1 MLKLQSIRARLTA
14 SLLLLGL
21 IPLSLMGTVA
31 YKESR
36 GDLERNAGDLLRAEA
51 ESAMQKIDRN
61 LFERYGDVQAFAF
74 NPLACGDAPSVERA
88 ANFYMQAYGLYDL
101 MVIADADGRIVAA
114 NSVKPDGTA
123 LDTRKVIGR
132 SVREE
137 PWFQDCISG
146 KVGSG
151 QAWYSDLTED
161 ALVAE
166 VHGTRGLALNFSAPI
181 RDEQGRIVRVW
192 SNRASWE
199 RIVGEIMSET
209 RKRLDE
215 QGVHAET
222 QVVSKQGLLLDD
234 ADAAS
239 VLKFNLAEAGLE
251 AAQLGASGKC
261 GYTRERHKRRDVE
274 QVNGY
279 AGSSGVF
286 GFPGYGWTVLVR
298 QASSEA
304 FAAAAI
310 LRNHLLMIFAG
321 ALLVIL
327 VASLKIA
334 RGFSEPIQKTSQ
346 ALQCVAK
353 GDLTVRCD
361 ESQLGELGVMA
372 GAVNRTTQVLQGLL
386 GETRELIAA
395 STRGELSARMD
406 AGRHEGAYRDLCE
419 GINGMLER
427 TVEPIHESRTVL
439 ERLSQRDL
447 TVRVRGQYQGDHA
460 KVKESLNQA
469 VLAMGEALR
478 SISAN
483 SRALAES
490 AGGLARVST
499 DMGSSVEETSSQALV
514 VTRAASAVDGNLQGV
529 ASAAEEMLASVKDIA
544 SNVNSA
550 ASVAKS
556 AVEKASQVGEVMQ
569 QLSSSSRGIGEV
581 VKLIRAISEQTNLL
595 ALNATIE
602 AARAGESGRGFAV
615 VANEVK
621 LLAGQTGKA
630 TEDISNRVA
639 SIQSD
644 TDKARQAIAEIL
656 EIITSIH
663 EVQTSIRSSIDEQST
678 VTQDITRNIHEA
690 ARGSNEIAGSI
701 ATVADAAHRASSGVT
716 QAGRASEELSRMA
729 DQLSRLVGQF
739 QLEGV
744 R

>member
-1 MLKLQSIRARLTA
+1 
-14 SLLLLGL
+14 
-21 IPLSLMGTVA
+21 MGTVA
-31 YKESR
+31 YLRSR
-36 GDLERNAGDLLRAEA
+36 GDLESNAGDLLRAEA

-61 LFERYGDVQAFAF
+61 LFERFGDVQAFAF
-74 NPLACGDAPSVERA
+74 NPLACGEAPEVERA

-101 MVIADADGRIVAA
+101 MVIADAEGRIIAA

-123 LDTRKVIGR
+123 LDTREVIGR

-146 KVGSG
+146 KVGNG
-151 QAWYSDLTED
+151 QAWYSDLAED
-161 ALVAE
+161 PLVAK
-166 VHGTRGLALNFSAPI
+166 VLGTRGLALNFSAPI
-181 RDEQGRIVRVW
+181 RDEQGQIVRVW

-199 RIVGEIMSET
+199 RIVGEIMSEA
-209 RKRLDE
+209 RKRLTE
-215 QGVHAET
+215 QGVHAQT

-239 VLKFNLAEAGLE
+239 ILQANLAQAGLE

-261 GYTRERHKRRDVE
+261 GYTREQDSRSGVE

-279 AGSSGVF
+279 AGSNGVF
-286 GFPGYGWTVLVR
+286 CFPGYGWTVLVR
-298 QASSEA
+298 QECSEA
-304 FAAAAI
+304 FATANV
-310 LRNHLLMIFAG
+310 LRNFMLAIF
-321 ALLVIL
+321 LSSLVVIL
-327 VASLKIA
+327 FVSLKIA

-361 ESQLGELGVMA
+361 EAQLGELGVMA
-372 GAVNRTTQVLQGLL
+372 GAVNRTTHVLQGLL
-386 GETRELIAA
+386 GETRELIGA

-406 AGRHEGAYRDLCE
+406 SGRHEGAYRELCE

-427 TVEPIHESRTVL
+427 TIEPIRESRAVL

-447 TVRVRGQYQGDHA
+447 TVRVRGEYQGDHA
-460 KVKESLNQA
+460 RVKDSLNQA
-469 VLAMGEALR
+469 VSTMGEALL

-499 DMGSSVEETSSQALV
+499 DMGSSVEKTSSQALV

-550 ASVAKS
+550 ATVAKS
-556 AVEKASQVGEVMQ
+556 AVEKASQVGDTMQ
-569 QLSSSSRGIGEV
+569 QLSASSRSIGDV
-581 VKLIRAISEQTNLL
+581 VKLIREISEQTNLL

-621 LLAGQTGKA
+621 LLASQTGKA
-630 TEDISNRVA
+630 TEDISSRVA
-639 SIQSD
+639 SIQTE
-644 TDKARQAIAEIL
+644 TDKAQHSIQEIL

-678 VTQDITRNIHEA
+678 VTQEITRNIHEA
-690 ARGSNEIAGSI
+690 ARESNQIAGSI
-701 ATVADAAHRASSGVT
+701 ATVADAANRASGGVT
-716 QAGRASEELSRMA
+716 EAGRASEELARMA

-739 QLEGV
+739 QLESV